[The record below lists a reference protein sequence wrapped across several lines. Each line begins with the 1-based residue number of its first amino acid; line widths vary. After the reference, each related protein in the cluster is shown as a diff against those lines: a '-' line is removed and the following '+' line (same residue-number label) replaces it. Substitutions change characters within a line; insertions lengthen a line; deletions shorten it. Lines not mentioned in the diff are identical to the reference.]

1 MDLPSFTSEIEN
13 VILMDEIP
21 IIPIAE
27 GYTKVRPPTRRHPW
41 KQVRIK
47 WLNQDGYVEKF
58 FNYFLI
64 FSFPKFLEI
73 SIIIFAFHFEI
84 WNLKIIQKWI

>member
-27 GYTKVRPPTRRHPW
+27 GYTRVRHPH
-41 KQVRIK
+41 VVTLGSRSESNGSIK
-47 WLNQDGYVEKF
+47 MGMLKSF
-58 FNYFLI
+58 STI
-64 FSFPKFLEI
+64 F
-73 SIIIFAFHFEI
+73 
-84 WNLKIIQKWI
+84 